1 MKKIILAIFFLFSLQ
16 AKSQDKSNFIEYS
29 NKLIEVS
36 GTDYIIATVS
46 NKSKLETKNKYLL
59 FVNTKN
65 VNKNQV

>member
-46 NKSKLETKNKYLL
+46 NKSKGS
-59 FVNTKN
+59 
-65 VNKNQV
+65 